1 MTDTKNQGDK
11 TLHVSSKTLSLKR
24 PVEQGVVRQ
33 SFSHGRSKS
42 VVVETV
48 KRRPAVGPGSG
59 AKDERPAPQQAA
71 APAAAP
77 KPAAASPKPATPA
90 QGGRP
95 QRNNA
100 PNTPRSGGMVL
111 QTLSEQER
119 DARMNALV
127 DARRRDEEDRKRQV
141 EGMPAAP
148 SARPPRP
155 RTVKLPRPASA
166 RKMSAAA
173 RTTSASAAPRTR
185 PAAAWAKRPRAS
197 LPHRL
202 RPVVD
207 LALTGPVP
215 MVPVLPAVSTAR
227 VRADLARTVRGRA
240 AMAVN
245 AVVVAPWAAVRRV

>member
-48 KRRPAVGPGSG
+48 KRRPAVGPTGG
-59 AKDERPAPQQAA
+59 KEDRPAQQQAA

-77 KPAAASPKPATPA
+77 KPAAAAPAPKPAAPA
-90 QGGRP
+90 QGARP
-95 QRNNA
+95 QRSA

-127 DARRRDEEDRKRQV
+127 DSRRRDEEDRKRQA
-141 EGMPAAP
+141 EEAARR
-148 SARPPRP
+148 SEREIAEAQERE
-155 RTVKLPRPASA
+155 AAEA
-166 RKMSAAA
+166 RK
-173 RTTSASAAPRTR
+173 REEEDRR
-185 PAAAWAKRPRAS
+185 RQDEERKRLVRH
-197 LPHRL
+197 PHRL
-202 RPVVD
+202 RPGVD
-207 LALTGPVP
+207 LPRAPMLRVPTGRARTALA
-215 MVPVLPAVSTAR
+215 LPAVSTVR
-227 VRADLARTVRGRA
+227 VPPVRARTVPARVVSVAHA
-240 AMAVN
+240 AVA
-245 AVVVAPWAAVRRV
+245 APWVAVRRA